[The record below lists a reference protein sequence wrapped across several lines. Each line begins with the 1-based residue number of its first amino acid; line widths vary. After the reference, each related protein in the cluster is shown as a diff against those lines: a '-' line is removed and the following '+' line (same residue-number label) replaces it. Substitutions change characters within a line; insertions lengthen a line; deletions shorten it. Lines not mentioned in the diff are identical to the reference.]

1 MDKKLI
7 LPTSSHYSRRR
18 IKRQRLMVTV
28 AAALLYLVCIAGASL
43 GFYLVATELHSSLQ
57 IVL

>member
-1 MDKKLI
+1 MDKELT
-7 LPTSSHYSRRR
+7 LPSSDHYSRRR
-18 IKRQRLMVTV
+18 IKRQRLIVTAV
-28 AAALLYLVCIAGASL
+28 AVLLCLVSIAGASL